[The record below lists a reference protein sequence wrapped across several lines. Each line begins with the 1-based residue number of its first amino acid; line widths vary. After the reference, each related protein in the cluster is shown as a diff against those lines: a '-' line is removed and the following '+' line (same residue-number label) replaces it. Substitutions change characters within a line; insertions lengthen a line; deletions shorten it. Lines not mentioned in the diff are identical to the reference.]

1 MSDKLL
7 SALSMARGA
16 GKLKIGLEASKDAVG
31 QGAPLVVITGD
42 TSERTQK
49 SIREC
54 CTDRTEVIMLRETQ
68 QDIADKFGWK
78 FGVAAIT
85 DNNFAELV
93 RRSADTAGEGLEW

>member
-1 MSDKLL
+1 MREKLL

-16 GKLKIGLEASKDAVG
+16 GKLKIGLEASKEAAVG
-31 QGAPLVVITGD
+31 GAPLVVITND
-42 TSERTQK
+42 ASERTQR

-54 CTDRTEVIMLRETQ
+54 CTGNTEVMMLRETQ

-85 DNNFAELV
+85 DNNFADLV
-93 RRSADTAGEGLEW
+93 RRSAEMLGEGLE